1 MAKQLAVRNSVVWG
15 RGVDTDLFHPSGKNR
30 SGKKIITVGR
40 VSKDKNLD
48 DFCKISGYNKILV
61 GDGSY
66 LKPSNPT
73 IRMWNL
79 PVLYLIEN
87 LCSI

>member
-1 MAKQLAVRNSVVWG
+1 VLVTTNSVAKQLAVRNSVVWG

-30 SGKKIITVGR
+30 SGKKTIITVGR

-48 DFCKISGYNKILV
+48 DFSKIRGYNKILI

-73 IRMWNL
+73 I
-79 PVLYLIEN
+79 
-87 LCSI
+87 